1 MDDGIQAKIV
11 EIDQRSKSNT
21 HRIND
26 LEEDNRALHQLATSV
41 EVLATKQETIEA
53 NISEIKD
60 DVKSLKAIPG
70 GKWEALVKATVT
82 AIVGASKKLLIGS
95 AAASIVCIILNVLG
109 VLSVEVTLA
118 VIGFATAIGMFYLW
132 KAKNENRSKYA
143 IKYIQSLPETYTA
156 EEKARFLE
164 IVLKD

>member
-26 LEEDNRALHQLATSV
+26 LEEDNRALHTLATSV

-53 NISEIKD
+53 NVSEIKY
-60 DVKSLKAIPG
+60 DVNSLKAIPV

-82 AIVGASKKLLIGS
+82 AIVGAL
-95 AAASIVCIILNVLG
+95 V
-109 VLSVEVTLA
+109 
-118 VIGFATAIGMFYLW
+118 GFALAHAG
-132 KAKNENRSKYA
+132 
-143 IKYIQSLPETYTA
+143 
-156 EEKARFLE
+156 
-164 IVLKD
+164 IV

>member
-1 MDDGIQAKIV
+1 MNDEIQAKIV
-11 EIDQRSKSNT
+11 EIEQRSKSNT

-70 GKWEALVKATVT
+70 GKWEALVKTILT
-82 AIVGASKKLLIGS
+82 ALAGGLVAYALFR
-95 AAASIVCIILNVLG
+95 LG
-109 VLSVEVTLA
+109 LS
-118 VIGFATAIGMFYLW
+118 
-132 KAKNENRSKYA
+132 
-143 IKYIQSLPETYTA
+143 
-156 EEKARFLE
+156 
-164 IVLKD
+164 

>member
-1 MDDGIQAKIV
+1 MDDGIQEKIA
-11 EIDQRSKSNT
+11 EIEARSKSNT

-70 GKWEALVKATVT
+70 GKWEALVKAVLT
-82 AIVGASKKLLIGS
+82 AIVGAL
-95 AAASIVCIILNVLG
+95 V
-109 VLSVEVTLA
+109 
-118 VIGFATAIGMFYLW
+118 GFAMAHAG
-132 KAKNENRSKYA
+132 
-143 IKYIQSLPETYTA
+143 
-156 EEKARFLE
+156 
-164 IVLKD
+164 VV

>member
-21 HRIND
+21 HRIDD
-26 LEEDNRALHQLATSV
+26 LEADNKALHQLATSV

-82 AIVGASKKLLIGS
+82 AIVGAL
-95 AAASIVCIILNVLG
+95 V
-109 VLSVEVTLA
+109 
-118 VIGFATAIGMFYLW
+118 GFALAHAG
-132 KAKNENRSKYA
+132 
-143 IKYIQSLPETYTA
+143 
-156 EEKARFLE
+156 
-164 IVLKD
+164 IV

>member
-1 MDDGIQAKIV
+1 MDDGIQAKIA
-11 EIDQRSKSNT
+11 EIEACSKSNT

-26 LEEDNRALHQLATSV
+26 LEEDNRALHTLATSV

-82 AIVGASKKLLIGS
+82 AIVGAL
-95 AAASIVCIILNVLG
+95 V
-109 VLSVEVTLA
+109 
-118 VIGFATAIGMFYLW
+118 GFALAHAG
-132 KAKNENRSKYA
+132 
-143 IKYIQSLPETYTA
+143 
-156 EEKARFLE
+156 
-164 IVLKD
+164 IV

>member
-1 MDDGIQAKIV
+1 MDDGIQAKIA
-11 EIDQRSKSNT
+11 EIEARSKSNT

-26 LEEDNRALHQLATSV
+26 LEEDNRALHTLATSV

-82 AIVGASKKLLIGS
+82 AIVG
-95 AAASIVCIILNVLG
+95 VL
-109 VLSVEVTLA
+109 V
-118 VIGFATAIGMFYLW
+118 GFALAHAG
-132 KAKNENRSKYA
+132 
-143 IKYIQSLPETYTA
+143 
-156 EEKARFLE
+156 
-164 IVLKD
+164 IV